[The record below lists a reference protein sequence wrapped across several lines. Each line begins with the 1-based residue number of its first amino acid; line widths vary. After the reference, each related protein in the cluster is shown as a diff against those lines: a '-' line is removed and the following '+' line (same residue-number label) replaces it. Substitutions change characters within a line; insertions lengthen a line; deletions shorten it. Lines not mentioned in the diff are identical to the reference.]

1 MPSCCSGPFRTI
13 AERQFTTQKASKE
26 LRRYRRKKLV
36 VTTRLL
42 RDGIVRAGLNT
53 GTLLDVGAGI
63 GALTFELLDR
73 GMSDAIIVEASP
85 AYLAAGRDEA
95 ARRQRDGAVRS
106 VAGDFLEVADTLPA
120 ANLVTLDRVL
130 CCYPLYEPLL
140 EATLSHAGNGFA
152 CSYPNDRWYVR
163 AVMWLENAR
172 RARKNGFQ
180 TFVHPP
186 SHMQAIVERAGFEL
200 ASRRSTLVWTMDVFV
215 RSGTA
220 QRHAK

>member
-1 MPSCCSGPFRTI
+1 MPCCSGPFHTI

-26 LRRYRRKKLV
+26 LRRYRRQKLV

-73 GMSDAIIVEASP
+73 GMRDAIIVEASP

-120 ANLVTLDRVL
+120 ANLVTLDRVV
-130 CCYPLYEPLL
+130 CCYPLYEPLF
-140 EATLSHAGNGFA
+140 EAALRHAGNGFA

-163 AVMWLENAR
+163 AVMWLENAK

-215 RSGTA
+215 RRGTG

>member
-1 MPSCCSGPFRTI
+1 MPCCSGPFHTT

-26 LRRYRRKKLV
+26 LQRYRRNKLV

-53 GTLLDVGAGI
+53 GTVLDVGAGI

-73 GMSDAIIVEASP
+73 GMSDAIIVEASS

-120 ANLVTLDRVL
+120 VNLVTLDRVV

-140 EATLSHAGNGFA
+140 EAALRHAGNGFA
-152 CSYPNDRWYVR
+152 CSYPNDRWYVH

-200 ASRRSTLVWTMDVFV
+200 ASR
-215 RSGTA
+215 
-220 QRHAK
+220 

>member
-1 MPSCCSGPFRTI
+1 MPCCSGPFHAT

-26 LRRYRRKKLV
+26 LSRYRRKKLV

-73 GMSDAIIVEASP
+73 GVRDAIIVEASP

-95 ARRQRDGAVRS
+95 VYRHREGVVRS
-106 VAGDFLEVADTLPA
+106 VDGDFLEVADTLPTV
-120 ANLVTLDRVL
+120 NLVTLDRVL

-215 RSGTA
+215 RSGTV